1 MLDKR
6 VSWRASNFRSPQEF
20 IMQPHRD
27 RVVHI
32 AAGLLIA
39 EFLLVGAGA
48 AYARV
53 APSEI
58 FSDNA
63 VLQQGM
69 KLPVWG
75 TADDGEKVTVSIA
88 GQSVST
94 TASKG
99 MWRVEMAPLEV
110 DGPFTL
116 VIEGPS
122 NNVEA
127 KNVLVG
133 EVWVA
138 GGQSNMEWTVKNAA
152 NADAEIAGSV
162 NRQIHLITIAH
173 RQKATTPQTRV
184 NGKWVECGP
193 DTVGDFSAVAYFFG
207 RALQKKLGV
216 PVGLISC
223 NVGGTTAERWMSKEA
238 FEAEPALADMARTQK
253 DKGDFDLYN
262 GMLHPLIPYAI
273 RGAIWYQ
280 GESNAIEAWHY
291 RTLFPGMIRCWR
303 DQWGQGDFPFLFVQL
318 APYKKGIKDGVW
330 AELRE
335 AQLMTTAKSPKTAMA
350 VITDVGEENN
360 IHPTKKQPVGERLAV
375 AARSL
380 AYGEN
385 IEFSGPIFESMTV
398 SGPQAILHFKH
409 AGSGLVAKGDKLVG
423 FTIAGDDKKFHEADA
438 KIEGDTVV
446 VSSAEISKPVAVRFG
461 WANFPVVNLWNKE
474 GLPASPFRTDDFPGS
489 TQPNGK

>member
-1 MLDKR
+1 MKSHYD
-6 VSWRASNFRSPQEF
+6 
-20 IMQPHRD
+20 H
-27 RVVHI
+27 VVRI
-32 AAGLLIA
+32 AAHLLIVGVL
-39 EFLLVGAGA
+39 FVGARA
-48 AYARV
+48 TYARV

-75 TADDGEKVTVSIA
+75 TADDGEKVTVSIT

-94 TASKG
+94 TAADGK
-99 MWRVEMAPLEV
+99 WRVELAPLEAG
-110 DGPFTL
+110 GPFTL
-116 VIEGPS
+116 VVEGPS
-122 NNVEA
+122 NKVES

-133 EVWVA
+133 EVWIA
-138 GGQSNMEWTVKNAA
+138 GGQSNMEWTVKKAA
-152 NADAEIAGSV
+152 NAEAEIAGSA
-162 NRQIHLITIAH
+162 NPQIHLITITH

-184 NGKWVECGP
+184 NGKWAECGP
-193 DTVGDFSAVAYFFG
+193 DTVGDFSAVAFFFG

-223 NVGGTTAERWMSKEA
+223 NVGGTTAERWMSKES

-291 RTLFPGMIRCWR
+291 RTLFPAMIKCWR

-318 APYKKGIKDGVW
+318 APYKKGIKDDLW

-335 AQLMTTAKSPKTAMA
+335 AQLMTTAKSPNTAMA
-350 VITDVGEENN
+350 VISDVGEETN
-360 IHPTKKQPVGERLAV
+360 IHPTKKQPVGERLAL
-375 AARSL
+375 AARAL
-380 AYGEN
+380 AYGEK
-385 IEFSGPIFESMTV
+385 IEYSGPIFETKTV

-409 AGSGLVAKGDKLVG
+409 VGSGLVVKGNKLIG
-423 FTIAGDDKKFHEADA
+423 FTIAGEDKKFHEADA
-438 KIEGDTVV
+438 KIDGDTVV
-446 VSSAEISKPVAVRFG
+446 VSSPEVSKPLAVRFG
-461 WANFPVVNLWNKE
+461 WANYPIVNLWNKD
-474 GLPASPFRTDDFPGS
+474 GLPASPFRTDDSPDS